1 MLDLIE
7 KEDLIDFLNNFKS
20 EENEKFSEKFS
31 IAIEKAEVINPG
43 SYEDYFWI
51 TDVLT
56 KSKRKMKKINI

>member
-20 EENEKFSEKFS
+20 EENEKFS
-31 IAIEKAEVINPG
+31 IALEKAEVINPG

-51 TDVLT
+51 TDLLK